1 VFSKN
6 TEKLE
11 SFVGMN
17 SHFKGNVKS
26 KGTLRIDGT
35 LEGNVEADWL
45 VLGEKAN
52 LRGDA
57 AARGIIVGGRIEGN
71 VTAREI
77 LEIRSK
83 GQVLGD
89 ITVAKLVVSEG
100 GMLVGR
106 TSMNREDSNVVELP
120 VKERSGY

>member
-1 VFSKN
+1 MFSKN

>member
-1 VFSKN
+1 MFSKN

-11 SFVGMN
+11 SLIGVN
-17 SHFKGNVKS
+17 SHFKGDVMS

-35 LEGNVEADWL
+35 VEGNVEADWL
-45 VLGEKAN
+45 ILGEKAG
-52 LRGDA
+52 LKGDV

-77 LEIRSK
+77 LEIRPK
-83 GQVLGD
+83 GQVIGD
-89 ITVAKLVVSEG
+89 VTAVKLVVSEG

-106 TSMNREDSNVVELP
+106 TSMNREGSNVVELP
-120 VKERSGY
+120 MKERSR

>member
-1 VFSKN
+1 MFSKN

-11 SFVGMN
+11 SFVGVN
-17 SHFKGNVKS
+17 SHFKGDVRS

-35 LEGNVEADWL
+35 VEGNVEADWL

-71 VTAREI
+71 ITAREI

-83 GQVLGD
+83 GQVIGD
-89 ITVAKLVVSEG
+89 VSAVKLVVSEG

-106 TSMNREDSNVVELP
+106 TSMNREGSNVVELP
-120 VKERSGY
+120 VKEKSG